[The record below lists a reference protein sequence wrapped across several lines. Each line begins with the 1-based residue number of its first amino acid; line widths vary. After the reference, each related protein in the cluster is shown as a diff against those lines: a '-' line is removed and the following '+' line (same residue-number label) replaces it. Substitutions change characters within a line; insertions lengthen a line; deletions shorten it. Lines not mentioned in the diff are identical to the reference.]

1 MLIPPTASPPLP
13 VVAVAVAY
21 SAQPSAKALVV
32 AGIGPLVIST
42 DLDAA
47 QLAQMSRKADQV
59 GKHPP
64 YGFYLGAVAYEIAV
78 DVGGDS
84 QDLCKKPI
92 IIRVTMRLIDRHIEV
107 AKDMKSDPCRFQK
120 VVAHYRHH
128 TDADMAV
135 FQRYALKVSV
145 TLTHLSASSVA
156 DAYVTNHPRRNIA
169 RIAQTMIE
177 PVLRAM
183 DAARDAE
190 PLAVDTPAEVEEL
203 ESACTDHA

>member
-1 MLIPPTASPPLP
+1 MLIPPAALPPLP
-13 VVAVAVAY
+13 MAAVAC

-47 QLAQMSRKADQV
+47 QLTQMNKKADQA

-64 YGFYLGAVAYEIAV
+64 YGFYIGAVAYDIAV

-84 QDLCKKPI
+84 HDLCKEPI
-92 IIRVTMRLIDRHIEV
+92 VIRVTMRLTDRHIEV

-120 VVAHYRHH
+120 VVAHYQHH
-128 TDADMAV
+128 ADADMAV
-135 FQRYALKVSV
+135 FQRYALEVSA

-156 DAYVTNHPRRNIA
+156 DAYVTNHPRQNIA

-183 DAARDAE
+183 DAARDSE
-190 PLAVDTPAEVEEL
+190 PSAVDTPAEVEEL
-203 ESACTDHA
+203 ESACTDHT